1 MPETPRSLPAGL
13 ELSTETDRVDRE
25 LVHRWLSEEAYWSL
39 GRSREV
45 QDRAIDGSR
54 NYGVYR
60 VESGEQVAFARVV
73 TDGATYAWVC
83 DVFVDDAVRGMGIGT
98 ALMAGLLADL
108 EPLGL
113 RRTVLA
119 TRDAHE
125 VYAKVGFEPLPNP
138 ERWMS
143 LASEQ

>member
-1 MPETPRSLPAGL
+1 M
-13 ELSTETDRVDRE
+13 
-25 LVHRWLSEEAYWSL
+25 
-39 GRSREV
+39 

-143 LASEQ
+143 LEPKATASL

>member
-1 MPETPRSLPAGL
+1 MPETHGSLPAGF

-138 ERWMS
+138 ERWMCRRS
-143 LASEQ
+143 FT

>member
-1 MPETPRSLPAGL
+1 MPEMRAGLPASF
-13 ELSTETDRVDRE
+13 EFSAETGRVDRE

-45 QDRAIDGSR
+45 QDRAIEARGTMASNR
-54 NYGVYR
+54 SG
-60 VESGEQVAFARVV
+60 SGEQVAYARVV

-83 DVFVDDAVRGMGIGT
+83 DVFVDDAVRGMGKGT

-108 EPLGL
+108 EPLKL

-125 VYAKVGFEPLPNP
+125 LYAKVRLRAPPQPRALDVD
-138 ERWMS
+138 
-143 LASEQ
+143 A